1 MTTTAAVDTPLHTE
15 ILDFVWKAEK
25 AITHTGRKLG
35 EAACELVPGDGGVVG
50 KLVDQTF
57 DFTDSV
63 LDSQRDFAASVLDKT
78 LGDND
83 KIPTPAKVTADEK

>member
-35 EAACELVPGDGGVVG
+35 EAACELMPGDGGAVG

-57 DFTDSV
+57 DFTDSI
-63 LDSQRDFAASVLDKT
+63 LDSQRDFAASVLDNA
-78 LGDND
+78 LGDKD
-83 KIPTPAKVTADEK
+83 KKPTPATAKAK